1 MSEGHKRYPSE
12 LAPKFVLRFPQGMRE
27 EIREIASNNH
37 RSMTAEIIMRLEKT
51 LLGDRILL
59 DSSDSLPGTPSRS
72 LPRAG
77 HRGQALGVQ
86 EPTKTYINELDNH
99 EQQLVAIFRQ
109 LPENKRRAI
118 MALIS

>member
-1 MSEGHKRYPSE
+1 
-12 LAPKFVLRFPQGMRE
+12 MRE

>member
-1 MSEGHKRYPSE
+1 MSAGHKRYPSE

-59 DSSDSLPGTPSRS
+59 DSSSSLSGNPS
-72 LPRAG
+72 
-77 HRGQALGVQ
+77 VQ
-86 EPTKTYINELDNH
+86 EPATDAYINELNNY
-99 EQQLVAIFRQ
+99 EQQLVTIFRQ